1 MTIEVGRQAPDFT
14 LPHKPGEAPV
24 QLSEYRGDKNVVL
37 LFFPLAWSPV
47 CTNELS
53 ATRDS
58 YTQYAEVDAEVLGI
72 SVDSPFTLQA
82 WAADQG
88 FQFPLLSDFNKRVS
102 EEYGVLYEDLL
113 GLRGVAKRAAFVVDK
128 RGKVRYAEVC
138 ATPKDLPDLEAIRG
152 VLQDL
157 GKNG

>member
-1 MTIEVGRQAPDFT
+1 MTIDVGRQAPDFA

-24 QLSEYRGDKNVVL
+24 RLSDYRGDKNVVL

-47 CTNELS
+47 CTDEMC
-53 ATRDS
+53 ATRDG
-58 YTQYAEVDAEVLGI
+58 YTRYVDVDAEVLGI

-82 WAADQG
+82 WADDQG

-113 GLRGVAKRAAFVVDK
+113 GLRGVSKRAAFVVDK
-128 RGKVRYAEVC
+128 EGKVRYAEVC
-138 ATPKDLPDLEAIRG
+138 ATPKDLPDLEAIRE
-152 VLQDL
+152 VLQGL
-157 GKNG
+157 G